1 MTCAGPWPT
10 TRGNRSTLLK
20 VDGGAA
26 QNDLLMQLQADLLDK
41 PVSRPQT
48 VETTALG
55 AAMLAGLAV
64 GFWRDQE
71 EVAASWREE
80 KRFTPQADPAWR
92 EGLLVGGTK
101 R

>member
-1 MTCAGPWPT
+1 MADDKGEALA
-10 TRGNRSTLLK
+10 LLK

-26 QNDLLMQLQADLLDK
+26 QNDLLMQLQADLLEV

-71 EVAASWREE
+71 ELAATWCEE
-80 KRFTPQADPAWR
+80 RRFVPQANQTWR
-92 EGLLVGGTK
+92 NALLEQWHAAVAKT
-101 R
+101 

>member
-1 MTCAGPWPT
+1 LHT
-10 TRGNRSTLLK
+10 LK

-26 QNDLLMQLQADLLDK
+26 QNDLLMQLQADLLEK

-64 GFWRDQE
+64 GFWRDQDE
-71 EVAASWREE
+71 LAASWREE
-80 KRFTPQADPAWR
+80 RRFLPQADAAWR
-92 EGLLVGGTK
+92 GELLQRWREAVRK
-101 R
+101 A